1 MRTSRQV
8 GGVITNVSRILVSVA
23 YTYAIIKQA
32 AIKVQASER
41 WISDEKIQAL
51 EFSSH
56 WVRKLL
62 TRANM
67 RRRKNISDDKNVPSD
82 EGVRIIMNID
92 QKMYKDFGHNR
103 DTTINMDET
112 AFTYVILSA

>member
-1 MRTSRQV
+1 
-8 GGVITNVSRILVSVA
+8 VSVA

-67 RRRKNISDDKNVPSD
+67 RRRKITTDDKNVPSD
-82 EGVRIIMNID
+82 EEIRRIMNIG
-92 QKMYKDFGHNR
+92 QEMYKQFGHDR

-112 AFTYVILSA
+112 CDLGGRRREV

>member
-1 MRTSRQV
+1 M
-8 GGVITNVSRILVSVA
+8 
-23 YTYAIIKQA
+23 
-32 AIKVQASER
+32 QASER

-67 RRRKNISDDKNVPSD
+67 RRRKITTDDKNVPSD
-82 EGVRIIMNID
+82 EEVRRIMNVG

-112 AFTYVILSA
+112 ASTYAIGPEYMYCPPDQQRAQNIGIPNTFLRITAVVA